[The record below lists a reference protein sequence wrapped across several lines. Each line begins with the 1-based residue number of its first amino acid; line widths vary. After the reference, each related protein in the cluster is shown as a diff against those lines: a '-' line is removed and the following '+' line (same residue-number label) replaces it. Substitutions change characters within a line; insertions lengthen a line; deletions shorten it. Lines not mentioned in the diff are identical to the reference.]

1 MQTFSFD
8 EGTTENSVL
17 SQLKETLV
25 TTAWWAGALTVNAS
39 VTALVGAAVGAACGY
54 GYATWSEPCISE
66 ANSYSVEKCA
76 WSSPHFSDGALYGAA
91 ATALIGVAGTTF
103 GFFKSPSRENAKTT
117 MKATALLVA
126 YCFGAGCSD

>member
-25 TTAWWAGALTVNAS
+25 TTAWWTGALTVNAS

-54 GYATWSEPCISE
+54 GHATWSEPCINE
-66 ANSYSVEKCA
+66 ANSYLVEKCA

-91 ATALIGVAGTTF
+91 ATALIGVAGTAF

-117 MKATALLVA
+117 MRAIVIGTAF
-126 YCFGAGCSD
+126 CCSAVCSG